1 MYGNPPFECN
11 GAQVR
16 VCSRQLA
23 TVVTVTGDL
32 DDANLEQVS
41 KYAKR
46 FILREKPV
54 VLELSGVNS
63 ATPHIVSLLC
73 DVDDAC
79 CAAGVEWSLI
89 ASQPVT
95 RAVRTFDD
103 RVELPTVASVA
114 DALNHFADAMMERR
128 RLLPLLTKSA

>member
-1 MYGNPPFECN
+1 MYGNPAFECG
-11 GAQVR
+11 GAQIR
-16 VCSRQLA
+16 ACSRQLA

-32 DDANLEQVS
+32 NESNLDQVS
-41 KYAKR
+41 QYTKR
-46 FILREKPV
+46 FVLREKPV
-54 VLELSGVNS
+54 VLDLSEVRS

-79 CAAGVEWSLI
+79 SAAGVDWSLI
-89 ASQPVT
+89 PSQSVG
-95 RAVRTFDD
+95 RAVRIFDD

-114 DALNHFADAMMERR
+114 DALNHFADAMLERR

>member
-1 MYGNPPFECN
+1 MYGNPAFDCI

-16 VCSRQLA
+16 ACSRQLA

-32 DDANLEQVS
+32 NDMNLDRVS
-41 KYAKR
+41 EHTKR
-46 FILREKPV
+46 FVLREKPM
-54 VLELSGVNS
+54 VLDLSGVNS

-89 ASQPVT
+89 ASQPVS

-103 RVELPTVASVA
+103 RVELPTVESVA
-114 DALNHFADAMMERR
+114 DALHHFSDVIMERR

>member
-1 MYGNPPFECN
+1 MYGNPAFECG
-11 GAQVR
+11 GAQIR
-16 VCSRQLA
+16 ACSRQLA

-32 DDANLEQVS
+32 NESNLDQVS
-41 KYAKR
+41 QYTKR
-46 FILREKPV
+46 FVLREKPV
-54 VLELSGVNS
+54 VLDLSEVRS

-79 CAAGVEWSLI
+79 NAAGVDWSLI
-89 ASQPVT
+89 ASQSVG
-95 RAVRTFDD
+95 RAVRIFDD

-114 DALNHFADAMMERR
+114 DALNHFADAMLERR